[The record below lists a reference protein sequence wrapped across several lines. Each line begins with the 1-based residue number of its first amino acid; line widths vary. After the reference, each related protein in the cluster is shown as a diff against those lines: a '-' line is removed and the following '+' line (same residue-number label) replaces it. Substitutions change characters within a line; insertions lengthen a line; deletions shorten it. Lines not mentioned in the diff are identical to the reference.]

1 MEPIANHKAEK
12 QNTSFI
18 PLGKY
23 KKLEICFRNSTRV
36 LKIFFY
42 SFQNFLKSCSP
53 QGKSRVTN
61 MNYSLWVKNLLN
73 SPVTSKLTWCKELI
87 SWKRPWCWEIEGRRR
102 GWRRIRW
109 LDGITDPMDM
119 SLSKLW
125 KLVMDREAWSA
136 AIHGVAVNWVRHD
149 WVTELNWNETVTDW
163 ATDEIFLCVST
174 SLFHKTQSAP
184 VVEKMSYFDIF
195 Q

>member
-73 SPVTSKLTWCKELI
+73 SPVTSKLTCCKVQDILGQKE
-87 SWKRPWCWEIEGRRR
+87 WEQGTTGWEILECLRTTIKATISILLFCFLFVLSYWMIY
-102 GWRRIRW
+102 GWNRIMSKW
-109 LDGITDPMDM
+109 LVPPKT
-119 SLSKLW
+119 
-125 KLVMDREAWSA
+125 WSA
-136 AIHGVAVNWVRHD
+136 DDFRVFKIPSIIR
-149 WVTELNWNETVTDW
+149 
-163 ATDEIFLCVST
+163 
-174 SLFHKTQSAP
+174 
-184 VVEKMSYFDIF
+184 M
-195 Q
+195 